1 MSRWGL
7 PAGLLPVSPAGA
19 HCSRRW
25 RAWPADAAGLPGSRL
40 LAGPLARALPPPEP
54 WARSRSALGLL
65 LAGILVVIVLLVVVG
80 RLVRVVLFVVV
91 HELAGDGAPSEPDV
105 HAGGHFK
112 GDGLVVQRPDRPVHA
127 SERHHLIAHVEA
139 FDELALSLLSAALGP
154 DQHHVEDDHHEADE
168 DQGSEGRPRAAGRSE
183 EWADGSEHDD
193 LLWTRPPKEVG
204 VRVKNGG
211 LRPPGRN

>member
-40 LAGPLARALPPPEP
+40 LAGPLARALPPSEP
-54 WARSRSALGLL
+54 WARSGPALGLL
-65 LAGILVVIVLLVVVG
+65 LVGLLVMIVLLVVGG

-91 HELAGDGAPSEPDV
+91 DELTGDSATSEPDV

-112 GDGLVVQRPDRPVHA
+112 GDGLVVQRPDRPGHA
-127 SERHHLIAHVEA
+127 SERHHLLAHVQA
-139 FDELALSLLSAALGP
+139 FDELGLSLLAAALGP
-154 DQHHVEDDHHEADE
+154 DQHH
-168 DQGSEGRPRAAGRSE
+168 
-183 EWADGSEHDD
+183 
-193 LLWTRPPKEVG
+193 
-204 VRVKNGG
+204 
-211 LRPPGRN
+211 